1 MYKIKRNNPLN
12 IRYSCNNKWVGQ
24 IGEDSGFCVFESL
37 AYGFRAAFILLCN
50 YKKQGFDTVEKIITK
65 FAPPCENPTYHYIKF
80 VADKLENIGI
90 HCYGVDMEFRPL
102 SMDNEC
108 IVSLLSAMCRFETGV
123 SVSREEIRGYLLS
136 VGVLL

>member
-1 MYKIKRNNPLN
+1 MNKIKRNNPLN

-24 IGEDSGFCVFESL
+24 KGEDSGFCVFESL

-65 FAPPCENPTYHYIKF
+65 FAPPSENPTYHYIKF
-80 VADKLENIGI
+80 VANKLENIGI
-90 HCYGVDMEFRPL
+90 HCYGVNMEFSPL

-108 IVSLLSAMCRFETGV
+108 IISLLYAMCRFETGV

-136 VGVLL
+136 VGVLS